1 MSLVILLVAVL
12 AVIAGV
18 RIIQSSDEGSDTGCP
33 RVRQAF
39 ERVSFVERSG
49 DVPNSNVY
57 VDAAA
62 DVRRAVLGAP
72 SSIAPRLQELG
83 DAYTRLGGL
92 MEGFDPKDSSSY
104 HIVEDNTPQ
113 IEAQQAIVDRALPE
127 VQAWVGKHCD

>member
-12 AVIAGV
+12 AVVAGV
-18 RIIQSSDEGSDTGCP
+18 RIIQSSDDGSDTGCP
-33 RVRQAF
+33 RVRSAF

-49 DVPNSNVY
+49 DVPTSQVY

-72 SSIAPRLQELG
+72 STIAPRMQELG
-83 DAYTRLGGL
+83 DAYVRLGGL
-92 MEGFDPKDSSSY
+92 MEGFDAKDPSSY
-104 HIVEDNTPQ
+104 HIVEEHTPE

-127 VQAWVGKHCD
+127 LQAWLDKHCD